1 MNLPYANHER
11 RSATFDPDYL
21 YHFVLAADIYLALIR
36 YYKNTDRTPR
46 QAVKLSDPVVLT

>member
-1 MNLPYANHER
+1 MNIPYAYHER
-11 RSATFDPDYL
+11 RSATFGPDYL

-36 YYKNTDRTPR
+36 YYKDTDRTPR